1 MQTGHGIVNGHWEP
15 SERHSR
21 LLELVRNALEKLTKK
36 ESPKA
41 AGEHEHEHDTD
52 QQRQSGERHIAAE

>member
-21 LLELVRNALEKLTKK
+21 LLEVVRNALEKLTGKK
-36 ESPKA
+36 PSETADK
-41 AGEHEHEHDTD
+41 HED
-52 QQRQSGERHIAAE
+52 QVAQQKQSSERPAAAE